1 MAVGAHEAQLRA
13 MREARVGGR
22 VQAGRVVPQVDGV
35 VRGSG
40 RTPTAY
46 KPEATV
52 TASGDIVTASSDI
65 VTAGGYSDLDF
76 KAAFDALGV
85 GQDAFA
91 VAMGVSVATIRQA
104 RVRADSPA
112 HRSPP
117 ARWQQ
122 AVQVI
127 AEERAAHYLR
137 LADQMRAQLE
147 PR

>member
-1 MAVGAHEAQLRA
+1 M
-13 MREARVGGR
+13 GGH
-22 VQAGRVVPQVDGV
+22 VQTERVVPQVDGV
-35 VRGSG
+35 VRGPG

-46 KPEATV
+46 KPEAT
-52 TASGDIVTASSDI
+52 VTASSDI

-85 GQDAFA
+85 GQEAFA

-122 AVQVI
+122 AVRVI